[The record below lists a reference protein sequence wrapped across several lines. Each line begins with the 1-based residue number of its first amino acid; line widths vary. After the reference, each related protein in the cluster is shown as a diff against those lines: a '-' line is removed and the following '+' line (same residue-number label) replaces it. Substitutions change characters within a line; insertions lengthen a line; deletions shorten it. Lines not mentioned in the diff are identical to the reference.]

1 MIKEILKIFEK
12 HSTLQKVEH
21 TFDEM
26 LALAKDMFS
35 KATSPLDSAPADE
48 DLRTYLWEKDEEIN
62 KLESEIRRRLYTH
75 LVVGKCA
82 TSDLSS
88 VMAFMS
94 LVKDAE
100 RLGDFCKNI
109 FRVLRAANGPEKP
122 EAQANLLKMRKNI
135 LKQFDNIR
143 EVLKS
148 DDQKRTLEIVDL
160 SKRDQQRCQ
169 TNIDN
174 LIMGDTEASDC
185 NNPVA
190 CALLFRFFK
199 RVLSH
204 QINIATSVYL
214 PLDKLDFFDE
224 PAPVD

>member
-12 HSTLQKVEH
+12 HSTLQKVEF

-26 LALAKDMFS
+26 LVLARDMFF
-35 KATSPLDSAPADE
+35 KATTPLESAPADE
-48 DLRTYLWEKDEEIN
+48 NLRTYLWEKDEEIN
-62 KLESEIRRRLYTH
+62 KLESTIRRRLYTH

-100 RLGDFCKNI
+100 RLGDFCKNV
-109 FRVLRAANGPEKP
+109 FRVLRSMKEEEKP
-122 EAQANLLKMRKNI
+122 DAKEKLLKLRKNI

-143 EVLKS
+143 EVLQS
-148 DDQKRTLEIVDL
+148 DDQKRTLEIVNL

-169 TNIDN
+169 TYIKS
-174 LIMGDTEASDC
+174 LIEGTDEVDC
-185 NNPVA
+185 TNAVA
-190 CALLFRFFK
+190 CALLFRYFK

-224 PAPVD
+224 PMPED